1 MNEALISHDGPGHLW
16 LASLGA
22 RGMELGLERIRL
34 LLGRMGNPQRD
45 LPVIAVAGTDGKG
58 STSAM
63 VAALL
68 QAAGL
73 RVGHYTSPHLME
85 TRERVRLGDG
95 LVSAAVLDEALVQTQ
110 RAAAEDPAL
119 DPTPFEALTAAA
131 LVLFRADEVEV
142 AVLEV
147 GLGGRLDAVNA
158 TEPVVSVITNL
169 AYDHVAVLGD
179 SLPQIAFEKAGIA
192 REGRALVCAQPSL
205 VKAALRK
212 HGIAPRVLAL
222 GHDLLAVNHQLTGQ
236 PPRSTVL
243 LRGPLLADEA
253 IVELGLPGRHQ
264 ADNAA
269 LAAMAYLA
277 FAEWWL
283 PMTGRALPPL
293 EDALPALLDMDWPL
307 RAEVLSTQPLTIADA
322 AHNPSGMQAFAQ
334 LLAERGRAWQV
345 ILAVRKDRDPE
356 EILRAL
362 APITQCFFL
371 PRCAGETLRPADELA
386 AAIDRAAPAAA
397 YAIGSIHRCF
407 AEASTE
413 AARGTGVAITGSQHA
428 LGEWLQSGA
437 LRSPRLARR
446 LGGANGS

>member
-1 MNEALISHDGPGHLW
+1 
-16 LASLGA
+16 
-22 RGMELGLERIRL
+22 MELGLQRIRQL
-34 LLGRMGNPQRD
+34 LERLGRPERD

-63 VAALL
+63 IAALL

-73 RVGHYTSPHLME
+73 RVGHYTSPHLVE
-85 TRERVRLGDG
+85 TRERVRLAEG
-95 LVSAAVLDEALVQTQ
+95 LVSAEQLDDALVQTH
-110 RAAAEDPAL
+110 RAAAVEPAL

-131 LVLFRADEVEV
+131 LLLFRVDQVEV

-158 TEPVVSVITNL
+158 TEPVVSVITHL
-169 AYDHVAVLGD
+169 AYDHMAVLGD

-192 REGRALVCAQPSL
+192 REARALVCAQPSL

-212 HGIAPRVLAL
+212 HGIAPRVLSL
-222 GHDLLAVNHQLTGQ
+222 GHDLLVDQHQLTGQ
-236 PPRSTVL
+236 PPRTTAV

-293 EDALPALLDMDWPL
+293 EDALPALLDIDWPL
-307 RAEVLSTQPLTIADA
+307 RAEVL
-322 AHNPSGMQAFAQ
+322 
-334 LLAERGRAWQV
+334 
-345 ILAVRKDRDPE
+345 
-356 EILRAL
+356 
-362 APITQCFFL
+362 
-371 PRCAGETLRPADELA
+371 TLDEVSVPA
-386 AAIDRAAPAAA
+386 
-397 YAIGSIHRCF
+397 
-407 AEASTE
+407 
-413 AARGTGVAITGSQHA
+413 
-428 LGEWLQSGA
+428 
-437 LRSPRLARR
+437 
-446 LGGANGS
+446 

>member
-1 MNEALISHDGPGHLW
+1 
-16 LASLGA
+16 
-22 RGMELGLERIRL
+22 MELGLERIRTL
-34 LLGRMGNPQRD
+34 LSRLGHPERD
-45 LPVIAVAGTDGKG
+45 LAVIAVAGTDGKG

-63 VAALL
+63 VTALL

-73 RVGHYTSPHLME
+73 RVGHYTSPHLVE
-85 TRERVRLGDG
+85 TRERVRLAGG
-95 LVSAAVLDEALVQTQ
+95 LVSADLLDAALVQTQ
-110 RAAAEDPAL
+110 QAAEREPPL
-119 DPTPFEALTAAA
+119 QPTPFEALTAAA
-131 LVLFRADEVEV
+131 LLLFRDDHAQV

-147 GLGGRLDAVNA
+147 GLGGRLDATNA

-205 VKAALRK
+205 VKTALRK

-222 GHDLLAVNHQLTGQ
+222 GHDLSVVHYQLSGQ
-236 PPRSTVL
+236 PPRSTL
-243 LRGPLLADEA
+243 ALRGPLLADDA
-253 IVELGLPGRHQ
+253 IVELGMPGRHQ

-283 PMTGRALPPL
+283 PMTGQSLAPL
-293 EDALPALLDMDWPL
+293 EDMLPALLDIDWPL
-307 RAEVLSTQPLTIADA
+307 RAEVLSTQPLIIADA

-345 ILAVRKDRDPE
+345 VLAVRKDRDPE
-356 EILRAL
+356 EVVRAL
-362 APITQCFFL
+362 APVTQCFFL
-371 PRCAGETLRPADELA
+371 PRCAGETLRPASELA
-386 AAIDRAAPAAA
+386 AAIDRAAPSAT
-397 YAIGSIHRCF
+397 YAVGSIHRCF
-407 AEASTE
+407 SEAATE

-437 LRSPRLARR
+437 LHSPRLERR
-446 LGGANGS
+446 LGRG

>member
-1 MNEALISHDGPGHLW
+1 
-16 LASLGA
+16 
-22 RGMELGLERIRL
+22 MELGLQRIRQL
-34 LLGRMGNPQRD
+34 LERLGRPERD
-45 LPVIAVAGTDGKG
+45 LPLIAVAGTDGKG

-63 VAALL
+63 IAALL

-73 RVGHYTSPHLME
+73 RVGHYTSPHLVE
-85 TRERVRLGDG
+85 TRERVRLAEG
-95 LVSAAVLDEALVQTQ
+95 LVSAEQLDDALVQTH
-110 RAAAEDPAL
+110 RAAAVEPAL

-131 LVLFRADEVEV
+131 LLLFRVDQVEV

-158 TEPVVSVITNL
+158 TEPVVSVITHL
-169 AYDHVAVLGD
+169 AYDHMAVLGD

-192 REGRALVCAQPSL
+192 REARALVCAQPSL

-212 HGIAPRVLAL
+212 HGIAPRVLSL
-222 GHDLLAVNHQLTGQ
+222 GHDLLVDQHQLTGQ
-236 PPRSTVL
+236 PPRTTAV

-293 EDALPALLDMDWPL
+293 EDALPALLDIDWPL
-307 RAEVLSTQPLTIADA
+307 RAEVLSTQPLVIADA

-334 LLAERGRAWQV
+334 LLLERGKLWQV

-356 EILRAL
+356 ELIRAL
-362 APITQCFFL
+362 APVTQCFFL
-371 PRCAGETLRPADELA
+371 PRCEGETLRSAEELT

-397 YAIGSIHRCF
+397 YAVGSIQRCF
-407 AEASTE
+407 AEATTE

-437 LRSPRLARR
+437 LRSPRLQKR
-446 LGGANGS
+446 LTRP